1 MDTPQPNN
9 NQKIILF
16 TNVQNQTIRVITEI
30 NDNKLIL
37 STELNENNL
46 GNKKYSSFYS
56 FDEIKSKNKFF
67 NSCKNLNDALNLIEN
82 LTSKN
87 NNNLTFKNS
96 NNQIILY
103 IPTDIIFELN
113 EDLKE
118 NLIDK
123 NFMDKDKDNIE
134 KDLSAPDLDE
144 IEKNEITPDNNNEK
158 NIALLLKENKIMR
171 QKISNLEN
179 QLTLLNINFGILP
192 EYYFNRIKEW
202 IGGDKNKISFNLIYR
217 LGEREKNYDR
227 YHANV
232 NIYGPKIFII
242 ITENLSVF
250 GSYGTNYYTGTK
262 NDWVSD
268 SKAFLFSLNLDK
280 KYPAKKAKE
289 NYYIGKFGY
298 LFKDIT
304 FSSFVERIGRF
315 GKSGVYL
322 DKYELEGDIN
332 QFLVKH
338 FLVYK
343 VEYI

>member
-1 MDTPQPNN
+1 M
-9 NQKIILF
+9 ILF
-16 TNVQNQTIRVITEI
+16 
-30 NDNKLIL
+30 
-37 STELNENNL
+37 
-46 GNKKYSSFYS
+46 
-56 FDEIKSKNKFF
+56 
-67 NSCKNLNDALNLIEN
+67 
-82 LTSKN
+82 
-87 NNNLTFKNS
+87 
-96 NNQIILY
+96 

-113 EDLKE
+113 DDLKE

-144 IEKNEITPDNNNEK
+144 IEKNDITPDNNNEK
-158 NIALLLKENKIMR
+158 NIALLLNENKIMK
-171 QKISNLEN
+171 QSVCDLEN
-179 QLTLLNINFGILP
+179 QLTLLNANLGILP

-202 IGGDKNKISFNLIYR
+202 IGGDKNKLAFNLI
-217 LGEREKNYDR
+217 LQIGERENNYDK
-227 YHANV
+227 YHVNV
-232 NIYGPKIFII
+232 NINDPKIFIF

-250 GSYGTNYYTGTK
+250 GSYGTNYYTGT
-262 NDWVSD
+262 NNNWVAD
-268 SKAFLFSLNLDK
+268 SNAFLFSLNLDK

-304 FSSFVERIGRF
+304 FSSFDERIGRF

-322 DKYELEGDIN
+322 DKFELEGDIN